1 MEKEILLWNGERK
14 WVQVENSFLEGDRPL
29 LFGVFTEI
37 TQRKLAEEKINYHRN
52 LLDEMGRVAKIGGW
66 ELSKTATFEDY
77 VLTVW
82 TNGIVALTAETHKY
96 WNCDTHRY
104 QLSKVIKDEE

>member
-1 MEKEILLWNGERK
+1 MEIKTISAKNTDEGSDAYMLLCAMHQMAG
-14 WVQVENSFLEGDRPL
+14 QM
-29 LFGVFTEI
+29 
-37 TQRKLAEEKINYHRN
+37 A
-52 LLDEMGRVAKIGGW
+52 VAKIGGW

-82 TNGIVALTAETHKY
+82 TNGIIDLTAETHKY